1 MESKID
7 IFVRLR
13 PASDTETPGG
23 AKIIKSKVL
32 VRDKTFKFDT
42 IFNEQAEQDE
52 IFEAVAV
59 PLLDKFYSGFSCTV
73 FAYG

>member
-13 PASDTETPGG
+13 PASDSETPGG
-23 AKIIKSKVL
+23 AKIEKSKVV
-32 VRDKTFKFDT
+32 VRDKSFKFDT
-42 IFNEQAEQDE
+42 IFNELAMQDE

-59 PLLDKFYSGFSCTV
+59 PLLDKFYNGFSCTI